1 MTTRAIINNIYDVI
15 KATAIRKSENNGW
28 IELSSQHEKE
38 ARAELGKW
46 LRTKE
51 IMVDLEH
58 EFILIG
64 KHIKITIE
72 RS

>member
-1 MTTRAIINNIYDVI
+1 MTTREIINNIYDVI

-28 IELSSQHEKE
+28 TELSRQHEKE

-46 LRTKE
+46 LRPKE

-58 EFILIG
+58 GFILIG

-72 RS
+72 RI